1 MKASHELQ
9 GFRMVFLYNDLEA
22 TVSLIELTPLII
34 SAITLGFLLP
44 FRGIMESSIA
54 KMQTSSPLFYISL
67 TSRSSSSV
75 IISKVRLQMLDYIF
89 VFAATFP
96 QSQGIELMNLFLWT
110 TFMLFFFI
118 FPFCISYH
126 FFLPYHVP
134 CSWYHMVFG
143 EMSLWDLIGRLF
155 IDLSHGFPFLGW
167 VDNIYLE
174 ENWKRIQCQA
184 IHFIVYNNGSG
195 TWTVERDGNGPPLPL
210 GPKKKLPPQT
220 QTCS

>member
-96 QSQGIELMNLFLWT
+96 QSQGIEVIL
-110 TFMLFFFI
+110 
-118 FPFCISYH
+118 
-126 FFLPYHVP
+126 
-134 CSWYHMVFG
+134 
-143 EMSLWDLIGRLF
+143 
-155 IDLSHGFPFLGW
+155 
-167 VDNIYLE
+167 LE
-174 ENWKRIQCQA
+174 ERPSQ
-184 IHFIVYNNGSG
+184 
-195 TWTVERDGNGPPLPL
+195 D
-210 GPKKKLPPQT
+210 
-220 QTCS
+220 